1 MKLRRTG
8 KMLIEGFVKPIELKI
23 KEAPLRPARRGYEG

>member
-8 KMLIEGFVKPIELKI
+8 KMLIEGFVKPIREKLNAERLKPKAKI
-23 KEAPLRPARRGYEG
+23 